1 MTPRPLLIVDDS
13 ESVLAF
19 ERAALSPHH
28 ECRLARNGAEALERM
43 RAERP
48 AAVVLDLSMPVM
60 SGDEVLRRLR
70 ADEQLSD
77 IPVVVVSSETHRQEW
92 CLAHGARAFLGK
104 PVSAQALVAT
114 VERVL
119 MEDTRR
125 NTGLAIL
132 GVRAGG
138 VELALPLNTIVR
150 VLPSL
155 ATMALPWGPQYLR
168 ESVAYE
174 DRAVVVLDLA
184 RRFGLEPRRALEDRL
199 IVVTSTP
206 GGRLALRVDE
216 VDAPEELGVG
226 ELQPASDS
234 VADND
239 ERLGRGLIGFAVIA
253 GRSRPVV
260 TPDGLLSAA
269 LSARVRAATGLES

>member
-138 VELALPLNTIVR
+138 VELA
-150 VLPSL
+150 
-155 ATMALPWGPQYLR
+155 MALPWGPQYLR